1 MKKEIIGTSNKVL
14 EVDLTARSFRVSD
27 ISDRDRELYLG
38 GKGMG
43 LKLLYDRL
51 EPGIDPLGEKNILV
65 LAMGVFMG
73 TGAPCS
79 GRFEAITKS
88 PLTGVMATGSCG
100 GPFGMALKTSGW
112 DAMIIHGKASAPVF
126 LQIDSGG
133 AVFGDASGIWGKGT
147 AESEKILLEH
157 GSGAMVIGQAGE
169 NTVRYA
175 NIRSGHR
182 FIGRG
187 GIGAVMG
194 SKNLKGIV
202 AKGREY
208 KILPADKKRFDR
220 ANKRFLAYINN
231 NAVTAG
237 SYRSYGTNANI
248 NISNAAGILPVRNF
262 TGGSHGRA
270 VKISGETMAE
280 KFDTRHDVCKPCA
293 ILCGHRGT
301 IRGEKRHIPEYETVT
316 LLGSNLNIFDPEI
329 ISDYNELCSEYG
341 MDTISTGG
349 TIAWAMEAAEKGLI
363 ESDLRF
369 GSAEGVGEMI
379 TDIAF
384 RRGLG
389 ADLADGSRAASKQ
402 YGGEDF
408 AIHVKGM
415 ELPGYDPRGAFG
427 QGLSYAT
434 ANRGGCHLSAYM
446 VGLEA
451 MLGMADPQAI
461 RWKPYMVKFME
472 NIFAAVN
479 SLHVCLFTAFAVFLE
494 PPLIRFTP
502 TFIIRHL
509 NQNFSLLALNLM
521 DASLWPELWH
531 AIVGKRYIP
540 YLGMRR
546 FYEAGERVH
555 VLERYMNT
563 REGISKKDDTLPRR
577 LLHEGRICDNRRDTV
592 PLGPMLKKYY
602 KMRGYD
608 ENGVP
613 RNQTLQKLGIEIK
626 Q

>member
-14 EVDLTARSFRVSD
+14 EVDLSARSFRESR
-27 ISDRDRELYLG
+27 ISERDREMYLG

-88 PLTGVMATGSCG
+88 PLTGCMVSGSCG

-112 DAMIIHGKASAPVF
+112 DAMVIHGKAADPVF
-126 LQIDSGG
+126 LQIDSDG
-133 AVFGDASGIWGKGT
+133 AVFGDANGIWGKGT
-147 AESEKILLEH
+147 AESEKILLAH

-182 FIGRG
+182 FLGRG

-202 AKGREY
+202 ARGREY

-231 NAVTAG
+231 NPVTAG

-248 NISNAAGILPVRNF
+248 HISNTAGILPVRNF

-280 KFDTRHDVCKPCA
+280 QFDTRHDVCKPCA

-329 ISDYNELCSEYG
+329 ISDFNELCSEYG

-369 GSAEGVGEMI
+369 GSAEGVGETI

-446 VGLEA
+446 VGVEA
-451 MLGMADPQAI
+451 MLGMADPQAL

-479 SLHVCLFTAFAVFLE
+479 SLHICLFTAFAVFLE

-502 TFIIRHL
+502 TFVIRHL

-546 FYEAGERVH
+546 FFKAGERVH

-577 LLHEGRICDNRRDTV
+577 LLHEGRTCDDRRKTV
-592 PLGPMLKKYY
+592 PLEPMLKKYY
-602 KMRGYD
+602 RMRGYD
-608 ENGVP
+608 QNGVP
-613 RNQTLQKLGIEIK
+613 RKQTLQKLGIEI
-626 Q
+626 

>member
-14 EVDLTARSFRVSD
+14 EVDLAARRFWVSE
-27 ISDRDRELYLG
+27 ISVRDRELYLG

-43 LKLLYDRL
+43 LKLLFDRL
-51 EPGIDPLGEKNILV
+51 KPRIDPLGEDNILV
-65 LAMGVFMG
+65 LTMGVLMG

-79 GRFEAITKS
+79 GRFEAVTKS
-88 PLTGVMATGSCG
+88 PLTGVMVTGSCG

-112 DAMIIHGKASAPVF
+112 DAMVIHGKADKPVF
-126 LQIDSGG
+126 VCVDSGG
-133 AVFGDASGIWGKGT
+133 ATFADASEIWGTGT
-147 AESEKILLEH
+147 AVAQDTLLAH
-157 GSGAMVIGQAGE
+157 GSGTMVIGQAGE
-169 NTVRYA
+169 NLVRYA
-175 NIRSGHR
+175 NIRSGSR
-182 FIGRG
+182 FLGRG

-208 KILPADKKRFDR
+208 KIRPADKKRFDR

-231 NAVTAG
+231 NPVTAG
-237 SYRSYGTNANI
+237 SWRSYGTNANI
-248 NISNAAGILPVRNF
+248 HISNAAGILPVRNF
-262 TGGSHGRA
+262 TTGSHGQA

-280 KFDTRHDVCKPCA
+280 KFDTRHDVCKPCV

-316 LLGSNLNIFDPEI
+316 LLGSNLGIFDPEI
-329 ISDYNELCSEYG
+329 ISDFNELCSEYG

-369 GSAEGVGEMI
+369 GSDEGIAKTI

-384 RRGLG
+384 RRGQG
-389 ADLADGSRAASKQ
+389 ALLADGSRMASKT

-408 AIHVKGM
+408 AMHVKGM

-446 VGLEA
+446 VGVEA
-451 MLGMADPQAI
+451 MFGMADPHAL

-472 NIFAAVN
+472 DIFAAVN
-479 SLHVCLFTAFAVFLE
+479 SLHICLFTAFAVFLE

-502 TFIIRHL
+502 SFIIRHL

-531 AIVGKRYIP
+531 AVVGKRYIP
-540 YLGMRR
+540 YLGMRG
-546 FYEAGERVH
+546 FYKAGERAH

-563 REGISKKDDTLPRR
+563 REGIAKKDDTLPRR
-577 LLHEGRICDNRRDTV
+577 LLDEGRACDHEGKTV
-592 PLGPMLKKYY
+592 PLDSMLKTYY
-602 KMRGYD
+602 RLRGYD
-608 ENGVP
+608 ENGIP
-613 RNQTLQKLGIEIK
+613 REKTLEKLGIEK
-626 Q
+626 